1 MESGDVV
8 FVVCHGSAGDI
19 PVTGWIVEL
28 EESEAFLAAPLASV
42 AGVPNQAKG
51 KSHGVDIAFIR
62 VPVSSLSLNR
72 PENWSG
78 LKQKDLPPWEAS
90 AAAWKQVNSGN
101 LSSSEAERPAAKSSR
116 KPKSRV
122 EMDLGALGAL
132 FRKGRDDADEEDETD
147 DDEDAWE
154 PASHLRPGAPASS
167 RGRGTKEAKPKKD
180 SKEPP
185 DLKALLAQSL
195 ASGQSSNDLVP
206 LMMMTMLLDKDKK
219 GSQRRRER
227 ASGSSELLGGGSS
240 EDSEGDDDLRGKGM
254 RAVSTLHR
262 LHAQVEKRPRRICEI
277 FEKEV
282 IEELGVPAG
291 ASWTLKDY
299 VKRQPWGKFKGIYR
313 CAIMDVAAYEMIRQ
327 GKSDQAAA
335 QLVQNLKA
343 KIQSVLAQGDWQAA
357 WLLTGLPDPL
367 VKKEFGGSK
376 EEMSI
381 VAEYM
386 SSLAKLK
393 KRVKEVQNHGP
404 HEEDEEVTLVE
415 VVSDRGQACDWWG
428 RAFVNTFVAWSNFLV
443 LGCPRPGSSTL
454 EPRVVYRADV
464 QEFALKLLGE
474 VSQFASFELV
484 AGLLECQGKRS
495 VLEDMLKLNFASYG
509 GAEVGVPSGALSVSA
524 SRVAIPDAAGRVDPL
539 EWLPP
544 DQAAVVGDL
553 EAIRLPEHLWED
565 VVVACH
571 RVPEVEE
578 SALAEKLLE
587 TGMAELVKEADL
599 PHTSEG
605 KLLVGGLFCVGKNE
619 GEDRLIFDRRPEN
632 STMPRLA
639 WEELPSGACFTRM
652 LLEPN
657 QYLRGSGDDLRNFY
671 YMLRLPQ
678 GWVRFNSVGRR
689 VCSKVVQ
696 KYGGDPRVAYRL
708 CFRVLGMG
716 DRNGCSIAQATHEAI
731 LRKFGI
737 LRPENRLV
745 YGKFVPEDDLWEG
758 VYLDDL
764 LVTLRVTLN
773 TEIPLDGSFQPPAW
787 KATDRDIE
795 HTKVAE
801 DAYEEAGLQRATH
814 KAFRGTTKFKAWGAK
829 IDGVRGTVGAP
840 LEMRRQVWSLISK
853 TVQSGTASKEILQ
866 KLLGFIAFIFQYRR
880 EMFSLIHHLYM
891 FVEKLKPGRKVWL
904 PAFVLDELRSVA
916 LHLPMAQWCMRK
928 RLHESLLATDA
939 TPTSGGAVRATVS
952 PSLLREL
959 WRRSEL
965 RGSPVRLDRD
975 NMNIA
980 GEAPLESSR
989 FAAAISESLP
999 WEVVGCFTF
1008 RKTSHIN
1015 LQEARA
1021 LRREIVKFTGDFN
1034 NAGSVQ
1040 VALNDSLVVVGSVS
1054 KGRIGCDDS
1063 GWPLLGCSLLAWRL
1077 DQVNAFQDEEVLS
1090 TAIDKQIAEGEV
1102 IRDLTVSL
1110 KVISALGGPLL
1121 KNTWIQLRGWRRLE
1135 PIKTRADELGQGI
1148 SLVIGIRSQLQFAGR
1163 WSRPETLQHYLQ
1175 EALSVQ
1181 VVAQVNAAA
1190 AEATGAA
1197 TRAFSPGGSSVAYRT
1212 DHRCYIVVSNP
1223 RVPDFVGFF
1232 EGEGAAA
1239 WKAIERQLPGMGRG
1253 LARASHA
1260 DASADDVNAAAVPAD
1275 QLLQAVQQAAT
1286 DLGSAPVD
1294 SGLTAAEV
1302 LADPHRREVATRW
1315 RAGSSLRKFTSVL
1328 ARMSQALQA
1337 CSGVAAPQVERGPG
1351 AGRPRSLL
1359 LGPTQASAPTATT
1372 FEWLSGV
1379 FSVGQLRR
1387 YVPQLR
1393 LRTVAVALVV
1403 LLFPRLCALLLA
1415 LVVRLLLRAAAS
1427 LVSSLFQEVWV
1438 QVMGTVAEVE
1448 HNLVEWLQAQMG
1460 IFPSF
1465 GPSPPPLLLQSV
1477 AQPPP
1482 AQSPAASTGGNPH
1495 PARPLA
1501 ADVVTWLLLLLN
1513 L

>member
-1 MESGDVV
+1 MITQESVHGDGPI
-8 FVVCHGSAGDI
+8 CLRH
-19 PVTGWIVEL
+19 P
-28 EESEAFLAAPLASV
+28 
-42 AGVPNQAKG
+42 
-51 KSHGVDIAFIR
+51 
-62 VPVSSLSLNR
+62 
-72 PENWSG
+72 G
-78 LKQKDLPPWEAS
+78 L
-90 AAAWKQVNSGN
+90 
-101 LSSSEAERPAAKSSR
+101 
-116 KPKSRV
+116 
-122 EMDLGALGAL
+122 
-132 FRKGRDDADEEDETD
+132 
-147 DDEDAWE
+147 
-154 PASHLRPGAPASS
+154 
-167 RGRGTKEAKPKKD
+167 RGRNSRFIKYVAWLERVHGTLPVRT
-180 SKEPP
+180 
-185 DLKALLAQSL
+185 
-195 ASGQSSNDLVP
+195 GNDVP
-206 LMMMTMLLDKDKK
+206 LF
-219 GSQRRRER
+219 
-227 ASGSSELLGGGSS
+227 
-240 EDSEGDDDLRGKGM
+240 
-254 RAVSTLHR
+254 
-262 LHAQVEKRPRRICEI
+262 PC
-277 FEKEV
+277 
-282 IEELGVPAG
+282 
-291 ASWTLKDY
+291 
-299 VKRQPWGKFKGIYR
+299 
-313 CAIMDVAAYEMIRQ
+313 
-327 GKSDQAAA
+327 
-335 QLVQNLKA
+335 
-343 KIQSVLAQGDWQAA
+343 VL
-357 WLLTGLPDPL
+357 PFP
-367 VKKEFGGSK
+367 
-376 EEMSI
+376 
-381 VAEYM
+381 
-386 SSLAKLK
+386 
-393 KRVKEVQNHGP
+393 
-404 HEEDEEVTLVE
+404 EVTLVE

-571 RVPEVEE
+571 RVPEAEE

-840 LEMRRQVWSLISK
+840 LEMRRQVWSLIAK

-980 GEAPLESSR
+980 GEAPIESSR

-1054 KGRIGCDDS
+1054 KGRSSSYKLNGILRGQLPFLIFADVTLALLWIETSANLADWPSRFKPLPAPSCPQDWMRRFGVALAGLLPPGLEIGS
-1063 GWPLLGCSLLAWRL
+1063 GFAPVTSLYRARGWPMCC
-1077 DQVNAFQDEEVLS
+1077 QVNAFQDEEVLS

-1102 IRDLTVSL
+1102 RWLWLAPPLRTFSPMCSACLAGDSRPHGLPEGDLSSWRIARDNIVWNRVLTLARQVMDRGGHFV
-1110 KVISALGGPLL
+1110 VIHPQCSKA
-1121 KNTWIQLRGWRRLE
+1121 WQLRVS
-1135 PIKTRADELGQGI
+1135 ELFM
-1148 SLVIGIRSQLQFAGR
+1148 RSEQV
-1163 WSRPETLQHYLQ
+1163 
-1175 EALSVQ
+1175 SVYK
-1181 VVAQVNAAA
+1181 VDMCAY
-1190 AEATGAA
+1190 E
-1197 TRAFSPGGSSVAYRT
+1197 GG
-1212 DHRCYIVVSNP
+1212 
-1223 RVPDFVGFF
+1223 
-1232 EGEGAAA
+1232 
-1239 WKAIERQLPGMGRG
+1239 
-1253 LARASHA
+1253 
-1260 DASADDVNAAAVPAD
+1260 
-1275 QLLQAVQQAAT
+1275 
-1286 DLGSAPVD
+1286 
-1294 SGLTAAEV
+1294 
-1302 LADPHRREVATRW
+1302 ADPPARRPTTLLSNFPW
-1315 RAGSSLRKFTSVL
+1315 LH
-1328 ARMSQALQA
+1328 QALRRCPGSPA
-1337 CSGVAAPQVERGPG
+1337 HEHGVARVAGQVR
-1351 AGRPRSLL
+1351 
-1359 LGPTQASAPTATT
+1359 
-1372 FEWLSGV
+1372 
-1379 FSVGQLRR
+1379 
-1387 YVPQLR
+1387 
-1393 LRTVAVALVV
+1393 
-1403 LLFPRLCALLLA
+1403 
-1415 LVVRLLLRAAAS
+1415 
-1427 LVSSLFQEVWV
+1427 
-1438 QVMGTVAEVE
+1438 
-1448 HNLVEWLQAQMG
+1448 
-1460 IFPSF
+1460 
-1465 GPSPPPLLLQSV
+1465 
-1477 AQPPP
+1477 
-1482 AQSPAASTGGNPH
+1482 STGGYPRGFLEEFAAQHAAWPRIAAH
-1495 PARPLA
+1495 P
-1501 ADVVTWLLLLLN
+1501 
-1513 L
+1513 